1 MGLQLDVLRTC
12 LGMTL
17 ERRRAEG
24 EGERPSPVT
33 AFHILGPGAPEV
45 GSWVLLLDC

>member
-1 MGLQLDVLRTC
+1 MQLDVLRTC

-17 ERRRAEG
+17 EQRRAEG

-33 AFHILGPGAPEV
+33 AFQILGPVVPEV
-45 GSWVLLLDC
+45 GSWVLLLDF